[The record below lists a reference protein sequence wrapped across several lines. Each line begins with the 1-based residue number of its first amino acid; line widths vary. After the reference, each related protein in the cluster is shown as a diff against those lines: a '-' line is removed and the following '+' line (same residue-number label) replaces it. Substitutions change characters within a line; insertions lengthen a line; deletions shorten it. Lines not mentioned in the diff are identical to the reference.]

1 MSYVRLM
8 MMIVNLVKFKY
19 NGSIQIPTLR
29 YNYGYKGEGD
39 VGIQGK
45 TKLNQLISELSAV
58 DEGECESCAV

>member
-1 MSYVRLM
+1 MYQ
-8 MMIVNLVKFKY
+8 LVEYPQNTYDAKTDEFEEPAHPI
-19 NGSIQIPTLR
+19 GWHD
-29 YNYGYKGEGD
+29 EGD